1 MGFFDFLRR
10 PLSAMP
16 PMIASPY
23 APEPDLGKLI
33 VADLYPDLP
42 TALTR
47 ESALKVPAVKR
58 AHDIVCGVLAR
69 MPWRLYDGDTEVDE
83 QPRWL
88 LSSASG
94 LPPRDLRWGVASD
107 LFMCGWAA
115 IGFKLVGGLPD
126 DALHLPYGTWT
137 LEDNGTVTAT
147 HEDIPTRYLQ
157 RIIPIRLGYGSN
169 GMLFD
174 GYDTI
179 ADARSIEA
187 AYRDRIE
194 NPVAL
199 TILSL
204 AAERWDGWS
213 PEERQTF
220 LNTWKTNRSGKGGAT
235 ALKPDWVTVDMPGQL
250 PTDLFESGRNANRL
264 DIANHA
270 GLPAAL
276 VEGAKQSGGGD
287 IHYSSE
293 AGGAQRNELWDFG
306 IAKYADAI
314 ESRLSL
320 DDVCEKG
327 LSIRV
332 DASNYL
338 TATPVEPQTSED

>member
-1 MGFFDFLRR
+1 MGFFDFIRR
-10 PLSAMP
+10 PLNAMP

-23 APEPDLGKLI
+23 APQPELGKLI

-58 AHDIVCGVLAR
+58 AHDITCGVLAR
-69 MPWRLYDGDTEVDE
+69 MPWRLYDNNIEVVD
-83 QPRWL
+83 QPDWL
-88 LSSASG
+88 LTSSSG
-94 LPPRDLRWGVASD
+94 LPPRDLRWGVVSD
-107 LFMCGWAA
+107 LLMCGWAA
-115 IGFKLVGGLPD
+115 IGFELGGDEPV

-137 LEDNGTVTAT
+137 LDDNGTVTAT
-147 HEDIPTRYLQ
+147 HEDIPSRYRQ
-157 RIIPIRLGYGSN
+157 RIVAIRLGYGSN
-169 GMLFD
+169 GLLFD

-199 TILSL
+199 TILTM
-204 AAERWDGWS
+204 AGDRWDGWS
-213 PEERQTF
+213 PEERQKF
-220 LNTWKTNRSGKGGAT
+220 LDLWKAGRSGKGGAT
-235 ALKPDWVTVDMPGQL
+235 AMKPDWVSVDMPGQL
-250 PTDLFESGRNANRL
+250 PTDLFEAGRNANRL

-270 GLPAAL
+270 GMPAAL

-293 AGGAQRNELWDFG
+293 AGGATRNELWDFG
-306 IAKYADAI
+306 LAKYADAI

-320 DDVCEKG
+320 DDICDTG

-332 DASNYL
+332 DAGNYL
-338 TATPVEPQTSED
+338 TPTPTEPQTSED